1 MPTVPLGNEAV
12 VTIGGEVTLMLKPL
26 LAIAAGLAESVA
38 RTVKLKVPLAVGVP
52 VMAPV
57 AAFKLS
63 PAGSEPWLTTRCT
76 VRFRRSLRA
85 SQSKLCPPFRWVT
98 KRW

>member
-1 MPTVPLGNEAV
+1 M
-12 VTIGGEVTLMLKPL
+12 IGGEVTLMLKPL
-26 LAIAAGLAESVA
+26 LAVAAGLAESVA

-63 PAGSEPWLTTRCT
+63 PAGSEPL
-76 VRFRRSLRA
+76 VIDQVYGAVPPLAA
-85 SQSKLCPPFRWVT
+85 SVAE
-98 KRW
+98 